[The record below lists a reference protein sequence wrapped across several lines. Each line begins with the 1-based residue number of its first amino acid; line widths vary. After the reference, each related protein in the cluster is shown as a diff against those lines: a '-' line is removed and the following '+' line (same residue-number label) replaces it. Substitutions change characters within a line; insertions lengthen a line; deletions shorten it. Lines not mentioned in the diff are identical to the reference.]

1 MFKTPVPLSGLSRL
15 ALCLAALAM
24 SPHHASGGG
33 QHLPLTQPAY
43 HAPAALLE
51 HKAIFRD
58 EVRQIADTPVW
69 SLIDHG
75 VNMVLVE
82 GPEGLIL
89 FDTGLHQEYAEKALD
104 RIRAISDKPI
114 VAIIYSHH
122 HPDHIN
128 GAGFFV
134 EPQDVASGKVPVI
147 AAHNLIGEMS
157 SELVMNAPIM
167 ALRSSYMFGFG
178 LQGQAGKDNYVGC
191 CGELKKN
198 ATAPIPTAFIPP
210 TVLVHDALNLELGGV
225 EFELF
230 FTGGEAGSHIAA
242 YLPEHGVLLAGDEI
256 QGPTFPNLH
265 SLRGT
270 RMRDANA
277 WVRAM
282 DRMRERA
289 PEHLVPN
296 HGHPIHGREEVARIL
311 TLYRDAIQYTHD
323 QTIRYI
329 NKGLVHDEL
338 AHALPALPEYL
349 HEEPWT
355 GEHYGNVP
363 TAARSYY
370 AGYISWFSGDATELM
385 PTPRDEFARRMVT
398 LLGGRERVAELAT
411 GALQDDD
418 PQFAAEL
425 ATWLIRSD
433 RDDRHARNIKATA
446 FRTLGYQQTNMNWRN
461 FYLMGAMDL
470 AGEVNLR
477 NFTGQLDN
485 PDNLARLPLAVM
497 LDALRYRVDAEKAGD
512 TRLILGLR
520 FPGAEPVAVELR
532 NSIVQIHQGTGLPQ
546 ANGTLTLD
554 ARTFADL
561 MLGKRSPDEA
571 IQQGSAEVAGDRRAV
586 AQFFTLLDYDIA
598 PQSLLY

>member
-1 MFKTPVPLSGLSRL
+1 MFNVPVHTLRLARL
-15 ALCLAALAM
+15 ALCLGALCLQAQQTSAAGKPA
-24 SPHHASGGG
+24 P
-33 QHLPLTQPAY
+33 LPQPDY
-43 HAPAALLE
+43 HAPKALLE
-51 HKAIFRD
+51 HKAVFSD
-58 EVRQIADTPVW
+58 EVKKIADTPVW

-75 VNMVLVE
+75 VNMVMVE
-82 GPEGLIL
+82 GPEGLVL
-89 FDTGLHQEYAEKALD
+89 FDTGLHQEYAERALA
-104 RIRAISDKPI
+104 RIRAISDKPV

-128 GAGFFV
+128 GAGFLV
-134 EPQDVASGKVPVI
+134 DRRDVDSGEVPVI
-147 AAHNLIGEMS
+147 AAHNLMREMS

-167 ALRSSYMFGFG
+167 ALRSAYMFGFG
-178 LQGQAGKDNYVGC
+178 LEGQAKKDNYVGC
-191 CGELKKN
+191 CGELKEN
-198 ATAPIPTAFIPP
+198 AAAPIPTAFIPP
-210 TVLVHDALNLELGGV
+210 TVLVHDTLNLTLGGI

-277 WVRAM
+277 WVEAL

-296 HGHPIHGREEVARIL
+296 HGNPILGREEVARVL

-323 QTIRYI
+323 QAIRHI
-329 NKGLVHDEL
+329 NKGLVHEEL
-338 AHALPALPEYL
+338 AHALPGLPEYL
-349 HEEPWT
+349 REEPWT

-385 PTPRDEFARRMVT
+385 PTPRDEFASRMVA
-398 LLGGRERVAELAT
+398 LLGGRERVATLARN
-411 GALQDDD
+411 ALQESD

-433 RDDRHARNIKATA
+433 RKDAHAREIKATA

-470 AGEVNLR
+470 AGKVDLR
-477 NFTGQLDN
+477 NYTGQLDN

-497 LDALRYRVDAEKAGD
+497 LDSLRYRVDAGKAGD
-512 TRLILGLR
+512 TRLTLGLH
-520 FPGAEPVAVELR
+520 FPDAEPLAVELR
-532 NSIVQIHQGTGLPQ
+532 NSIIQIHR
-546 ANGTLTLD
+546 GTLPKTNATL
-554 ARTFADL
+554 ALSAETFAAL
-561 MLGKRSPDEA
+561 MLGNRSPGDAIDEGSV
-571 IQQGSAEVAGDRRAV
+571 IVEGDQQAV
-586 AQFFTLLDYDIA
+586 TQFFTLLDYDIA
-598 PQSLLY
+598 PGSLLH